1 MQISKLLIEILY
13 GIVGFFIICLFV
25 LILFIQSVYWYD
37 VSTLPIDK
45 FPAVPEY
52 SQTLVD
58 VLWLSSSDASDL
70 QSSKEPYMESLS
82 PLGFIFKI
90 VFAPSDSAKMPLS
103 GSIVRILLGK
113 FDPPEDKV
121 LRRNV
126 LRQIA
131 LMLWI
136 SQHWTAR
143 QVLNTRLHLG
153 YYGHD
158 YFGITA
164 AAQGYFDKSP
174 EQLTVQ
180 ESFLLVGLSQAP
192 SRLEPYCHAVQLI
205 ERTNYLIRIANSWEK
220 YAHLTPLNNLPVT
233 LQNKVA
239 ARNQTC

>member
-1 MQISKLLIEILY
+1 M
-13 GIVGFFIICLFV
+13 
-25 LILFIQSVYWYD
+25 
-37 VSTLPIDK
+37 STLPIDK
-45 FPAVPEY
+45 FPTVPEY

-58 VLWLSSSDASDL
+58 VSWISFSDASDL
-70 QSSKEPYMESLS
+70 QFSKEPYMESLS
-82 PLGFIFKI
+82 PLGFLFKI
-90 VFAPSDSAKMPLS
+90 FFASPDSPKMLLS
-103 GSIVRILLGK
+103 GSVVRILLEK
-113 FDPPEDKV
+113 FDPPEDNV

-143 QVLNTRLHLG
+143 QVLNTRLHFG
-153 YYGHD
+153 YYGHG

-180 ESFLLVGLSQAP
+180 ESFLLVSLSKAP
-192 SRLEPYCHAVQLI
+192 STLEPYCHAAQLI
-205 ERTNYLIRIANSWEK
+205 EHTNYLIHKANNWEK
-220 YAHLTPLNNLPVT
+220 YAHLTPLNNLPFT